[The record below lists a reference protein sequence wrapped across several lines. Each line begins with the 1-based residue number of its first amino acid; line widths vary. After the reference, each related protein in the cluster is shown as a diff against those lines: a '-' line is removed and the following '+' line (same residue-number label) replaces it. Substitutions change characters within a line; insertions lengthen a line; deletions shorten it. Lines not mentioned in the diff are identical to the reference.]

1 MRLPLPRIAPA
12 PPALIAT
19 HSTIYLAAV
28 SEIRCIQNNLRG
40 DASPLGLHAIAAVIP
55 TVLLGLQQI
64 PSEDNVL
71 LLKLIFCF
79 MVCAHIT
86 HQAKCTVP
94 VSVLMLNWAKIND
107 INK

>member
-1 MRLPLPRIAPA
+1 
-12 PPALIAT
+12 
-19 HSTIYLAAV
+19 
-28 SEIRCIQNNLRG
+28 
-40 DASPLGLHAIAAVIP
+40 
-55 TVLLGLQQI
+55 
-64 PSEDNVL
+64 
-71 LLKLIFCF
+71 

>member
-1 MRLPLPRIAPA
+1 MQSVGI
-12 PPALIAT
+12 
-19 HSTIYLAAV
+19 
-28 SEIRCIQNNLRG
+28 
-40 DASPLGLHAIAAVIP
+40 HAIA
-55 TVLLGLQQI
+55 TVLLGLKQI
-64 PSEDNVL
+64 PSERQCITPENYIL
-71 LLKLIFCF
+71 F

>member
-1 MRLPLPRIAPA
+1 MQ
-12 PPALIAT
+12 
-19 HSTIYLAAV
+19 SV
-28 SEIRCIQNNLRG
+28 
-40 DASPLGLHAIAAVIP
+40 GLHTIA
-55 TVLLGLQQI
+55 TVLLGLKQI
-64 PSEDNVL
+64 PFERQCITPETYIL
-71 LLKLIFCF
+71 F